1 MSDSGIEQG
10 DTMGALASIEA
21 ILFVAIEPVSINNLA
36 TILETTASQVEKH
49 LEILENEYQER
60 GIRLQRYGGK
70 VLLTSAPE
78 QSQLIE
84 RFLGLESTSRLS
96 KAALESLA
104 IIAYKQPIT
113 RPEVDAIRGVNSDSV
128 LRSLISKD
136 LIQELGRS
144 SGPGRPIL
152 YGTTS
157 EFLQYFG
164 LQSIDVLPQLEL
176 PEEETDME
184 LLKE

>member
-1 MSDSGIEQG
+1 MSNSGLNQDGSTSE
-10 DTMGALASIEA
+10 LASIEA
-21 ILFVAIEPVSINNLA
+21 ILFIAIEPVSINHLA
-36 TILETTASQVEKH
+36 TILETSVSQVEEH
-49 LEILENEYQER
+49 LNVLEDGYKER
-60 GIRLQRYGGK
+60 GIRLLRTGGK

-78 QSQLIE
+78 KSQIIE
-84 RFLGLESTSRLS
+84 KFLGLEATSRLS
-96 KAALESLA
+96 RAALESLA
-104 IIAYKQPIT
+104 IIAYKQPVT
-113 RPEVDAIRGVNSDSV
+113 RPDIDAIRGVNSDGV

-136 LIQELGRS
+136 LILELGRS

-164 LQSIDVLPQLEL
+164 LPSLSNLPPLDL
-176 PEEETDME
+176 SEEESEMQ